1 MKMSKEKRALIAG
14 MIGCSLYVIGDFLF
28 AATGKTQSTESI
40 GLMVKVAYLD
50 MATWRMVV
58 SIICGVL
65 GTTLYYIGFHQMWKL
80 LKQRLTQPKQQ
91 KWVKLFQIAYL
102 TGTVCWGYVHAMFMN
117 VALIFKFTFE
127 KYGDMQAAAEI
138 ANKVFYC
145 NAAPLLAAYI
155 LCDVLLSVVMLVMI
169 WKRMLP
175 LKNTAQRILA
185 SFCNPIVFTGIV
197 GNLFTLLPWPLD
209 QIDHGT
215 ESAGHLLVL
224 VLGWFCCE
232 KWRNAENVRRQCNE
246 IHRYAHWNVCAVCR
260 LIPKAVDGGVRL

>member
-1 MKMSKEKRALIAG
+1 MNVNKERKALVAG
-14 MIGCSLYVIGDFLF
+14 MIGCLLYVIGDFLF
-28 AATGKTQSTESI
+28 AAIGKNQSADSI

-58 SIICGVL
+58 SIICGVV
-65 GTTLYYIGFHQMWKL
+65 GTALYYIGFHQMWKL
-80 LKQRLTQPKQQ
+80 LKLHLTQPKQQ
-91 KWVKLFQIAYL
+91 KWVRMFQLAYL
-102 TGTVCWGYVHAMFMN
+102 TGTVCWGYVHARFMN

-145 NAAPLLAAYI
+145 NAAPLIAAYI
-155 LCDVLLSVVMLVMI
+155 LCDVLLSVVIIVMI
-169 WKRMLP
+169 WKKMIP
-175 LKNTAQRILA
+175 LKTTVQRVLA
-185 SFCNPIVFTGIV
+185 SFCNPIAFAGIV

-224 VLGWFCCE
+224 ALGLVLLRGMAKSGE
-232 KWRNAENVRRQCNE
+232 WRETVQ
-246 IHRYAHWNVCAVCR
+246 
-260 LIPKAVDGGVRL
+260 

>member
-1 MKMSKEKRALIAG
+1 MNVNKERKALVAG
-14 MIGCSLYVIGDFLF
+14 MIGCLLYVIGDFLF
-28 AATGKTQSTESI
+28 AAIGKNQSADSI

-58 SIICGVL
+58 SIICGVV
-65 GTTLYYIGFHQMWKL
+65 GTALYYIGFHQMWKL
-80 LKQRLTQPKQQ
+80 LKLHLTQPKQQ
-91 KWVKLFQIAYL
+91 KWVRMFQLAYL

-145 NAAPLLAAYI
+145 NAAPLIAAYI
-155 LCDVLLSVVMLVMI
+155 LCDVLLSVVLIVMI
-169 WKRMLP
+169 WKKMLP
-175 LKNTAQRILA
+175 LKTTVQRVLA
-185 SFCNPIVFTGIV
+185 SFCNPIAFAGIV
-197 GNLFTLLPWPLD
+197 GNLFTLLPWPLN

-224 VLGWFCCE
+224 ALGLVLLRGMAKSGE
-232 KWRNAENVRRQCNE
+232 WRETVQ
-246 IHRYAHWNVCAVCR
+246 
-260 LIPKAVDGGVRL
+260 

>member
-1 MKMSKEKRALIAG
+1 MKLSKEKRALIAG
-14 MIGCSLYVIGDFLF
+14 VIGCLLYVIGDFLF
-28 AATGKTQSTESI
+28 AAIGKNQSADSI

-58 SIICGVL
+58 SIICGVV
-65 GTTLYYIGFHQMWKL
+65 GTALYYIGFHQMWKL
-80 LKQRLTQPKQQ
+80 LKLHLTQPKQQ
-91 KWVKLFQIAYL
+91 KWVRMFQLAYL

-145 NAAPLLAAYI
+145 NAAPLIAAYI
-155 LCDVLLSVVMLVMI
+155 LCDVLLSVVIIVMI
-169 WKRMLP
+169 WKKMIP
-175 LKNTAQRILA
+175 LKTTVQRVLA
-185 SFCNPIVFTGIV
+185 SFCNPIAFAGIV
-197 GNLFTLLPWPLD
+197 GNLFTLLPWPLN

-224 VLGWFCCE
+224 ALGLVLLRGMAKSGE
-232 KWRNAENVRRQCNE
+232 WRETVQ
-246 IHRYAHWNVCAVCR
+246 
-260 LIPKAVDGGVRL
+260 

>member
-14 MIGCSLYVIGDFLF
+14 MIGCLLYVIGDFLF
-28 AATGKTQSTESI
+28 AATGKSQSTESI

-65 GTTLYYIGFHQMWKL
+65 GTALYYIGFHQMWKL
-80 LKQRLTQPKQQ
+80 LKQHLTQPKQQ

-155 LCDVLLSVVMLVMI
+155 LCDVLLSVVMSAGQGAEFEI
-169 WKRMLP
+169 
-175 LKNTAQRILA
+175 
-185 SFCNPIVFTGIV
+185 CNPGLGVWVNDVNIIW
-197 GNLFTLLPWPLD
+197 N
-209 QIDHGT
+209 
-215 ESAGHLLVL
+215 EKEAGQWGMRPNALLLVYS
-224 VLGWFCCE
+224 E
-232 KWRNAENVRRQCNE
+232 
-246 IHRYAHWNVCAVCR
+246 
-260 LIPKAVDGGVRL
+260 